1 MGRYVP
7 PTFRQTIVRMGVWEG
22 MQRVRMRAG
31 QQGDCY
37 WQVGCCREE
46 VHQLNQKQGHCRG
59 VRLGS
64 RLFVAEDLVGRAG
77 I

>member
-1 MGRYVP
+1 MASVWRQGSWCPVTMSNCLEQKAMGRYVP

-37 WQVGCCREE
+37 WQVEM
-46 VHQLNQKQGHCRG
+46 L
-59 VRLGS
+59 
-64 RLFVAEDLVGRAG
+64 
-77 I
+77 